1 MFTYKCGQYHKRMA
15 LVQASHLWIF
25 SPSFV
30 TLFVWLVNEPVASKS
45 EQINIVTVNEGFSA
59 LLVFTFNITMVKQK
73 PDRRLPQYP
82 GWVPGW
88 YDKKIK
94 GVMERE
100 IKGEGEG
107 ELTVCRHPVRKPK
120 AGNSYPAHPLKAENT
135 HARIHLISYHTFLH
149 SAHSGEKLVCVC
161 PQGAF
166 NI

>member
-149 SAHSGEKLVCVC
+149 SAHSGEKL
-161 PQGAF
+161 AF
-166 NI
+166 